1 MDHDRPGEAAA
12 PTARVGLGG
21 RLTALV
27 SYALFAVGIAALA
40 SFFAPYLGVPQVA
53 WHTSVLPV
61 IAAPAEGDRLINVA
75 PLVVGV
81 VASSL
86 GVWLR

>member
-40 SFFAPYLGVPQVA
+40 SFFAPFIGAPTLGVIDA
-53 WHTSVLPV
+53 LPV
-61 IAAPAEGDRLINVA
+61 IAAPTEQDTVINATPLII
-75 PLVVGV
+75 GV
-81 VASSL
+81 VAS
-86 GVWLR
+86 GVAVRIR

>member
-1 MDHDRPGEAAA
+1 MDHDTPGEPA
-12 PTARVGLGG
+12 TARPRGVGGAV
-21 RLTALV
+21 TALV

-40 SFFAPYLGVPQVA
+40 SFFAPYLGVPQLA
-53 WHTSVLPV
+53 WHTSALPV

-75 PLVVGV
+75 PLLVGV
-81 VASSL
+81 LASSV